1 MTVTTGGLTVS
12 GTGAGNLVSVSGN
25 VLVGTGLTVTT
36 GGITV
41 SGAGA
46 SNSVNVAANIT
57 AGTGLTVTTGGIT
70 VSGTGAG
77 NLVSVAGNITSGTG
91 MTITTGGLTV
101 SGTNNVTVSSST
113 NQITLYGGNGQV
125 SAASFNATSDQRI
138 KTNIFEINT
147 LFALNTLRKIEPVS
161 FEYIDKTTSSTPNWG
176 FIAQQVQD
184 VLDFTVQKQ
193 TNYIPNIFENVFIN
207 NNVITLIDKFT
218 SDISLCN
225 TPIKIQLRD
234 ISDNLLYRTIDKI
247 LDSKSFTITEAID
260 ASNNQLFL
268 YGQEVDNYLSIN
280 KDSIFTIA
288 TAAVQQLDIEL
299 QEAKQTIKDQ
309 TTTIQVLQTNVSELK
324 SQMEILIKRIN
335 STGIP

>member
-12 GTGAGNLVSVSGN
+12 GA
-25 VLVGTGLTVTT
+25 
-36 GGITV
+36 
-41 SGAGA
+41 
-46 SNSVNVAANIT
+46 
-57 AGTGLTVTTGGIT
+57 
-70 VSGTGAG
+70 
-77 NLVSVAGNITSGTG
+77 
-91 MTITTGGLTV
+91 
-101 SGTNNVTVSSST
+101 NNVTVSSST

-147 LFALNTLRKIEPVS
+147 SFALDTLRKIEPVS

-193 TNYIPNIFENVFIN
+193 TNYIPNIFENVIIN

-234 ISDNLLYRTIDKI
+234 ISDNLFYRTIDKI

-260 ASNNQLFL
+260 ASNNRLFL

-280 KDSIFTIA
+280 KDSIFTIT
-288 TAAVQQLDIEL
+288 TAAAQQLDIEL
-299 QEAKQTIKDQ
+299 QQAKQTIREQ
-309 TTTIQVLQTNVSELK
+309 TTLIRSLQTNIVDLK
-324 SQMEILIKRIN
+324 SQMEIIIN
-335 STGIP
+335 RLNNAGIP